1 MALKKIFVDGQE
13 GTTGLQIREK
23 LLARKDIELLEIE
36 PELRK
41 DVKRKAEFLNAADI
55 AFLCLP
61 DDAAKE
67 SVALVQ
73 NSNTVV
79 IDTSTAHRTNAQ
91 WAYGLPEL
99 SPKHKE
105 AIQKS
110 KRIANPGCHATGFL
124 LAVYP
129 LVAKSIIK
137 ADENLCCYSLTGY
150 SGAGKKMIAEYQE
163 NFKSIKFESESVLA
177 SKPYALGLSHKHLPE
192 MQKIAG
198 LAKPFL
204 FNPIIGPYCQGMAV
218 TVGLF
223 PDMLRGIK
231 SFDELREFLAD
242 YYKGCEYVNV
252 VPANEN
258 PAMLDPTICNG
269 TNYAKIFVFGREE
282 HGQITVV
289 LDNLGKG
296 ASGAAI
302 QNMELN
308 HHFA

>member
-1 MALKKIFVDGQE
+1 MKKVFVDGQE
-13 GTTGLQIREK
+13 GTTGLQIKEK

-36 PELRK
+36 PDIRKNAERRAEL
-41 DVKRKAEFLNAADI
+41 LNAADV

-67 SVALVQ
+67 SVALVE
-73 NSNTVV
+73 NPNTII
-79 IDTSTAHRTNAQ
+79 IDTSTAHRTNDT

-99 SPKHKE
+99 SQKHKE
-105 AIQKS
+105 ALQKS

-124 LAVYP
+124 LAIYP
-129 LVAKSIIK
+129 LIVKSIIK
-137 ADENLCCYSLTGY
+137 ADDNLCCYSLTGY

-177 SKPYALGLSHKHLPE
+177 SKPYALGLYHKHLPE
-192 MQKIAG
+192 MQKVAG
-198 LAKPFL
+198 LAKPPL

-218 TVGLF
+218 TVSLF
-223 PDMLRGIK
+223 PDMLNGIN
-231 SFDELREFLAD
+231 SFDKLREFLAG
-242 YYKGCEYVNV
+242 YYNDCEYVSV
-252 VPANEN
+252 VPAEEN
-258 PAMLDPTICNG
+258 PATLDPTICNG
-269 TNYAKIFVFGREE
+269 TNCAKIFVFGRKE

-302 QNMELN
+302 QNMDIN
-308 HHFA
+308 D

>member
-1 MALKKIFVDGQE
+1 MKKVFVDGQE

-23 LLARKDIELLEIE
+23 LLTRKDIELLEIE

-41 DVKRKAEFLNAADI
+41 DTKRRAELLNVADI

-73 NSNTVV
+73 NPNTIV
-79 IDTSTAHRTNAQ
+79 IDTSTAHRTNVQ

-99 SPKHKE
+99 SQSHRE

-129 LVAKSIIK
+129 LVAKGIIK
-137 ADENLCCYSLTGY
+137 IDENLSCYSVTGY
-150 SGAGKKMIAEYQE
+150 SGGGKKMIAEYKE
-163 NFKSIKFESESVLA
+163 NFDPSV
-177 SKPYALGLSHKHLPE
+177 KPYALALCHKHLPE
-192 MQKIAG
+192 MQKTAG
-198 LAKPFL
+198 LKNPPL
-204 FNPIIGPYCQGMAV
+204 FNPILGPYYQGMAV
-218 TVGLF
+218 TVSLF
-223 PDMLRGIK
+223 PNMLNGIN
-231 SFDELREFLAD
+231 SFNELRNFLTD
-242 YYKGCEYVNV
+242 YYKNGEYVSV
-252 VPANEN
+252 VPVAEN
-258 PAMLDPTICNG
+258 PSILDPTICNN
-269 TNYAKIFVFGREE
+269 TNNAKIFVFGREE

-302 QNMELN
+302 QNMEISIK
-308 HHFA
+308 

>member
-1 MALKKIFVDGQE
+1 LKRVFVDGQE

-36 PELRK
+36 SEFRKVPE
-41 DVKRKAEFLNAADI
+41 RKAEFLNSADVV
-55 AFLCLP
+55 FLCLP

-67 SVALVQ
+67 SAALIK
-73 NSNTVV
+73 NPGTVV
-79 IDTSTAHRTNAQ
+79 IDTSTAHRTNDA

-99 SPKHKE
+99 SPKHRE

-129 LVAKSIIK
+129 LVADGVIK
-137 ADENLCCYSLTGY
+137 TDENLSCYSLTGY

-163 NFKSIKFESESVLA
+163 NFKHIKFESESVLA
-177 SKPYALGLSHKHLPE
+177 SKPYALGLRHKHLPE

-198 LAKPFL
+198 LSKPPL
-204 FNPIIGPYCQGMAV
+204 FNPVIGPYCQGMAV
-218 TVGLF
+218 TVALF
-223 PDMLRGIK
+223 PDMLKGIN
-231 SFDELREFLAD
+231 SFDGLRDFLAA
-242 YYKGCEYVNV
+242 YYRGCEFVSV
-252 VPANEN
+252 VPVDEN
-258 PAMLDPTICNG
+258 PVMLDPTICNG
-269 TNYAKIFVFGREE
+269 TNNAKIFVFSREE

-296 ASGAAI
+296 ASGAAL
-302 QNMELN
+302 QNMDIAVIER
-308 HHFA
+308 

>member
-1 MALKKIFVDGQE
+1 MKKVFVDGQE

-23 LLARKDIELLEIE
+23 LLTRKDIELLEIE

-41 DVKRKAEFLNAADI
+41 DTKRRAELLNAADI

-73 NSNTVV
+73 NPNTVI
-79 IDTSTAHRTNAQ
+79 IDASTAHRTNDA

-99 SPKHKE
+99 SQSHEE
-105 AIQKS
+105 AIKKS

-129 LVAKSIIK
+129 LVAKGIIK
-137 ADENLCCYSLTGY
+137 ADENLSCYSVTGY
-150 SGAGKKMIAEYQE
+150 SGGGKKMIAEYQE
-163 NFKSIKFESESVLA
+163 NFEPSV
-177 SKPYALGLSHKHLPE
+177 KPYALGLCHKHLPE
-192 MQKIAG
+192 MQKIAE
-198 LAKPFL
+198 LKNPPL
-204 FNPIIGPYCQGMAV
+204 FNPILGPYYQGMAV

-223 PDMLRGIK
+223 PNMLNGIN
-231 SFDELREFLAD
+231 SFDELRNFLTD
-242 YYKGCEYVNV
+242 YYKGCEYVRV
-252 VPANEN
+252 VPAGEN
-258 PAMLDPTICNG
+258 PSILDPTMCNN
-269 TNYAKIFVFGREE
+269 TNNAKIFVFGREE

-302 QNMELN
+302 QNMEISIK
-308 HHFA
+308 

>member
-1 MALKKIFVDGQE
+1 MKKVFVDGQE

-41 DVKRKAEFLNAADI
+41 DIKRKTELLNAADI

-67 SVALVQ
+67 SVALVK
-73 NSNTVV
+73 NPNTIV

-99 SPKHKE
+99 SPSHRE
-105 AIQKS
+105 TVQKS

-129 LVAKSIIK
+129 LVAKGIIK
-137 ADENLCCYSLTGY
+137 AEENLSCYSITGY
-150 SGAGKKMIAEYQE
+150 SGGGKKMIAEYKE
-163 NFKSIKFESESVLA
+163 NFDPSV
-177 SKPYALGLSHKHLPE
+177 KPYALGLCHKHLPE

-198 LAKPFL
+198 LKNPPL
-204 FNPIIGPYCQGMAV
+204 FNPILGPYYQGMAV
-218 TVGLF
+218 TVSLF
-223 PDMLRGIK
+223 PNMLNGMN
-231 SFDELREFLAD
+231 SFEELRNFLTD
-242 YYKGCEYVNV
+242 YYKNSEFVSI
-252 VPANEN
+252 VPAGEN
-258 PAMLDPTICNG
+258 PSILDPTICNN

-302 QNMELN
+302 QNMEIKIWE
-308 HHFA
+308 

>member
-1 MALKKIFVDGQE
+1 MKKVFVDGQE

-41 DVKRKAEFLNAADI
+41 DAKRRAELLNSADI
-55 AFLCLP
+55 VFLCLP

-67 SVALVQ
+67 SVALVE
-73 NSNTVV
+73 NPNTIV
-79 IDTSTAHRTNAQ
+79 IDTSTAHRTNDA

-99 SPKHKE
+99 SPSHRE
-105 AIQKS
+105 AVQKS

-129 LVAKSIIK
+129 LVAKGIIK
-137 ADENLCCYSLTGY
+137 ADENLSCYSVTGY
-150 SGAGKKMIAEYQE
+150 SGGGKKMIAEYKE
-163 NFKSIKFESESVLA
+163 NFDPSV
-177 SKPYALGLSHKHLPE
+177 KPYALGLCHKHLPE
-192 MQKIAG
+192 MQKIAR
-198 LAKPFL
+198 LKNPPL
-204 FNPIIGPYCQGMAV
+204 FNPILGPYYQGMAV

-223 PDMLRGIK
+223 PNMLNGIN
-231 SFDELREFLAD
+231 SFGELRNFLAD
-242 YYKGCEYVNV
+242 YYKDGGFVSV
-252 VPANEN
+252 AAASEN
-258 PAMLDPTICNG
+258 PSILDPTICNN
-269 TNYAKIFVFGREE
+269 TNNAKIFVFGREE

-302 QNMELN
+302 QNMEICTAN
-308 HHFA
+308 PPTHTF

>member
-1 MALKKIFVDGQE
+1 MGLKKIFVDGQE

-23 LLARKDIELLEIE
+23 LLVRKDIELLEIE

-41 DVKRKAEFLNAADI
+41 DVKRKTELLNAADI
-55 AFLCLP
+55 VFLCLP

-73 NSNTVV
+73 NPNTVI
-79 IDTSTAHRTNAQ
+79 IDASTAHRTNDA

-99 SPKHKE
+99 SPKHEE
-105 AIQKS
+105 AIKKS
-110 KRIANPGCHATGFL
+110 KRVANPGCHATGFL

-129 LVAKSIIK
+129 LVAKGVIK
-137 ADENLCCYSLTGY
+137 ADENLSCYSVTGY
-150 SGAGKKMIAEYQE
+150 SGGGKKMIAEYKE
-163 NFKSIKFESESVLA
+163 KFEPSV
-177 SKPYALGLSHKHLPE
+177 KPYALGLSHKHLPE

-198 LAKPFL
+198 LKNPPL
-204 FNPIIGPYCQGMAV
+204 FNPILGPFYQGMAV

-223 PDMLRGIK
+223 PDMLNGVK
-231 SFDELREFLAD
+231 SFDELRGFLAD
-242 YYKGCEYVNV
+242 YYKGCEYVSV
-252 VPANEN
+252 APAGEN

-269 TNYAKIFVFGREE
+269 TNFAKIFVFGREE

-302 QNMELN
+302 QNME
-308 HHFA
+308 FFI

>member
-1 MALKKIFVDGQE
+1 MKKVFVDGQE

-23 LLARKDIELLEIE
+23 LLTRKDIELLEIE

-41 DVKRKAEFLNAADI
+41 DTKRRAELLNAADI

-67 SVALVQ
+67 SVALVE
-73 NSNTVV
+73 NANTIV

-99 SPKHKE
+99 SQSHE
-105 AIQKS
+105 VAIQKS

-129 LVAKSIIK
+129 LVAKGIIK
-137 ADENLCCYSLTGY
+137 TDENLSCYSVTGY
-150 SGAGKKMIAEYQE
+150 SGGGKKMIAEYKE
-163 NFKSIKFESESVLA
+163 NFDPSV
-177 SKPYALGLSHKHLPE
+177 KPYALGLSHKHLPE

-198 LAKPFL
+198 LKNPPL
-204 FNPIIGPYCQGMAV
+204 FNPILGPYYQGMAV
-218 TVGLF
+218 TVSLF
-223 PDMLRGIK
+223 PNMLNGIN
-231 SFDELREFLAD
+231 SFDELRNFLTY
-242 YYKGCEYVNV
+242 YYKNGEFVSV
-252 VPANEN
+252 VPEGEN
-258 PAMLDPTICNG
+258 PSILDPTICNN
-269 TNYAKIFVFGREE
+269 TNNAKIFVFGREE

-302 QNMELN
+302 QNMELSIK
-308 HHFA
+308 

>member
-1 MALKKIFVDGQE
+1 LKKVFVDGHE

-41 DVKRKAEFLNAADI
+41 DAARKTELLNAADV

-67 SVALVQ
+67 SASLVK
-73 NSNTVV
+73 NPNTIV
-79 IDTSTAHRTNAQ
+79 IDTSTAHRTNGA

-99 SPKHKE
+99 SPQHREKIKN
-105 AIQKS
+105 S

-129 LVAKSIIK
+129 LVAKGVIK
-137 ADENLCCYSLTGY
+137 TDENLSCYSLTGH

-163 NFKSIKFESESVLA
+163 NFKHIKFESESVLA
-177 SKPYALGLSHKHLPE
+177 SKPYALGLRHKHLPE
-192 MQKIAG
+192 MQKNAG
-198 LAKPFL
+198 LSKPPL
-204 FNPIIGPYCQGMAV
+204 FNPIIGPCCQGMAV

-223 PDMLRGIK
+223 PSMLKGIN

-242 YYKGCEYVNV
+242 YYKDCEFISI
-252 VPANEN
+252 VPAGEN

-269 TNYAKIFVFGREE
+269 TNNAKIFVFGHEI

-296 ASGAAI
+296 ASGAAL
-302 QNMELN
+302 QNMDL
-308 HHFA
+308 

>member
-1 MALKKIFVDGQE
+1 MKKVFVDGQE

-41 DVKRKAEFLNAADI
+41 DTKRKTELLNAADI

-73 NSNTVV
+73 NPNTVI
-79 IDTSTAHRTNAQ
+79 IDTSTAHRTDAA

-99 SPKHKE
+99 SPSHRE
-105 AIQKS
+105 ALQKS

-129 LVAKSIIK
+129 LVAKGIIK
-137 ADENLCCYSLTGY
+137 TDENLSCYSVTGY
-150 SGAGKKMIAEYQE
+150 SGGGKKMIAEYQE
-163 NFKSIKFESESVLA
+163 NFNPSV
-177 SKPYALGLSHKHLPE
+177 KPYALGLCHKHLPE
-192 MQKIAG
+192 MQKIAM
-198 LAKPFL
+198 LKNPPL
-204 FNPIIGPYCQGMAV
+204 FNPILGPYYQGMAV
-218 TVGLF
+218 TVSLF
-223 PDMLRGIK
+223 SNMLNGIN
-231 SFDELREFLAD
+231 SFDELRIFLTD
-242 YYKGCEYVNV
+242 YYKGSEFVSV
-252 VPANEN
+252 ISASEN
-258 PAMLDPTICNG
+258 PSTLDPTICNN
-269 TNYAKIFVFGREE
+269 TNNAKIFVFGREE

-302 QNMELN
+302 QNMEINENIPLWQ
-308 HHFA
+308 

>member
-1 MALKKIFVDGQE
+1 MKKVFVDGQE

-23 LLARKDIELLEIE
+23 LLARKGIELLEIE

-41 DVKRKAEFLNAADI
+41 DTKRKTELLNSADI

-73 NSNTVV
+73 NPNTIV

-99 SPKHKE
+99 SPKHGE
-105 AIQKS
+105 AIKKS

-129 LVAKSIIK
+129 LVAKGIIK
-137 ADENLCCYSLTGY
+137 TDENLSCYSVTGY
-150 SGAGKKMIAEYQE
+150 SGGGKKMIAEYKE
-163 NFKSIKFESESVLA
+163 NFDPSV
-177 SKPYALGLSHKHLPE
+177 KPYALGLCHKHLPE

-198 LAKPFL
+198 LKNPPL
-204 FNPIIGPYCQGMAV
+204 FNPILGPYYQGMAV
-218 TVGLF
+218 TVSLF
-223 PDMLRGIK
+223 PNMLNNIN
-231 SFDELREFLAD
+231 SFDELRNFLAD
-242 YYKGCEYVNV
+242 YYKGCEYVSV
-252 VPANEN
+252 VPASEN
-258 PAMLDPTICNG
+258 PSILDPTICNN
-269 TNYAKIFVFGREE
+269 TNNAKIFVFGREE
-282 HGQITVV
+282 HGQVTVV

-302 QNMELN
+302 QNMEI
-308 HHFA
+308 AVA

>member
-1 MALKKIFVDGQE
+1 MKKVFVDGQE

-23 LLARKDIELLEIE
+23 LLTRKDIELLEIE

-41 DVKRKAEFLNAADI
+41 DTKRKTELLNAADI

-73 NSNTVV
+73 NPNTVI
-79 IDTSTAHRTNAQ
+79 IDTSTAHRTNAE

-99 SPKHKE
+99 SPNHRE
-105 AIQKS
+105 AIKKS

-129 LVAKSIIK
+129 LVAKGIIN
-137 ADENLCCYSLTGY
+137 ADENLSCYSVTGY
-150 SGAGKKMIAEYQE
+150 SGGGKKMIAEYQE

-177 SKPYALGLSHKHLPE
+177 SKPYALGLCHKHLPE

-198 LAKPFL
+198 LKNPPL
-204 FNPIIGPYCQGMAV
+204 FNPILGPYYQGMAV
-218 TVGLF
+218 TVSLF
-223 PDMLRGIK
+223 PNMLNGIN
-231 SFDELREFLAD
+231 SFDELREFLAN
-242 YYKGCEYVNV
+242 YYKDCEYVSV

-258 PAMLDPTICNG
+258 PSILDPTICNN
-269 TNYAKIFVFGREE
+269 TNDAKIFVFGREE
-282 HGQITVV
+282 YGQITVV

-302 QNMELN
+302 QNMEISTK
-308 HHFA
+308 

>member
-1 MALKKIFVDGQE
+1 MKKVFVDGQE

-23 LLARKDIELLEIE
+23 LLARKGIELLEIE

-41 DVKRKAEFLNAADI
+41 DTKRKTELLNSADI

-73 NSNTVV
+73 NPNTIV

-99 SPKHKE
+99 SPKHGE
-105 AIQKS
+105 AIKKS

-129 LVAKSIIK
+129 LVAKGIIK
-137 ADENLCCYSLTGY
+137 TDENLSCYSVTGY
-150 SGAGKKMIAEYQE
+150 SGGGKKMIAEYKE
-163 NFKSIKFESESVLA
+163 NFDPSV
-177 SKPYALGLSHKHLPE
+177 KPYALGLCHKHLPE

-198 LAKPFL
+198 LKNPPL
-204 FNPIIGPYCQGMAV
+204 FNPILGPYYQGMAV
-218 TVGLF
+218 TVSLF
-223 PDMLRGIK
+223 PNMLNNIN
-231 SFDELREFLAD
+231 SFDELRNFLAD
-242 YYKGCEYVNV
+242 YYKGCEYVSV
-252 VPANEN
+252 VPASEN
-258 PAMLDPTICNG
+258 PSILDPTICNN
-269 TNYAKIFVFGREE
+269 TNNAKIFVFGREE
-282 HGQITVV
+282 HGQVTVV

-302 QNMELN
+302 QNMETT
-308 HHFA
+308 AP

>member
-1 MALKKIFVDGQE
+1 MKKIFVDGQE

-36 PELRK
+36 PDLRK
-41 DVKRKAEFLNAADI
+41 DAKRKTELLNAADI

-73 NSNTVV
+73 NPNTIV
-79 IDTSTAHRTNAQ
+79 IDTSTAHRTNAE

-99 SPKHKE
+99 SPQHREKIKN
-105 AIQKS
+105 S

-129 LVAKSIIK
+129 LVAKCVIK
-137 ADENLCCYSLTGY
+137 ADENLSCYSVTGY
-150 SGAGKKMIAEYQE
+150 SGGGKKMIAEYKE
-163 NFKSIKFESESVLA
+163 HFDPA
-177 SKPYALGLSHKHLPE
+177 AKPYALGLSHKHLPE

-198 LAKPFL
+198 LKNPPL
-204 FNPIIGPYCQGMAV
+204 FNPILGPYYQGMAV
-218 TVGLF
+218 TIGLF
-223 PDMLRGIK
+223 PNMLK
-231 SFDELREFLAD
+231 YSFDELRNFLAD
-242 YYKGCEYVNV
+242 YYKNSEYVSV
-252 VPANEN
+252 IPASEN
-258 PAMLDPTICNG
+258 PSTLDPTMCNN
-269 TNYAKIFVFGREE
+269 TNNAKIFVFGREE

-302 QNMELN
+302 QNMEI
-308 HHFA
+308 AAP

>member
-1 MALKKIFVDGQE
+1 MKKIFVDGQE

-23 LLARKDIELLEIE
+23 LLARKDIALLEIE

-41 DVKRKAEFLNAADI
+41 DASRRAELLNSADI

-67 SVALVQ
+67 SAALVQ

-79 IDTSTAHRTNAQ
+79 IDTSTAHRTNDA
-91 WAYGLPEL
+91 WVYGLPEL
-99 SPKHKE
+99 SPEHK
-105 AIQKS
+105 AKIQSS

-129 LVAKSIIK
+129 LIAKGIIK
-137 ADENLCCYSLTGY
+137 RDANLSCYSLTGH
-150 SGAGKKMIAEYQE
+150 SGGGKKMIAEYKA
-163 NFKSIKFESESVLA
+163 NLDLA
-177 SKPYALGLSHKHLPE
+177 SKPYALGLCHKHLPE

-198 LAKPFL
+198 LAVPPL
-204 FNPIIGPYCQGMAV
+204 FNPIVGPYYQGMAV

-223 PDMLRGIK
+223 GIS
-231 SFDELREFLAD
+231 SFDKLRDFLTD
-242 YYKGCEYVNV
+242 YYNESEFVKV
-252 VPANEN
+252 VPASEN
-258 PAMLDPTICNG
+258 PSTIDPTICNG
-269 TNYAKIFVFGREE
+269 TNNAKIFVFGNEL

-296 ASGAAI
+296 ASGAAL
-302 QNMELN
+302 QNADL
-308 HHFA
+308 AAL

>member
-1 MALKKIFVDGQE
+1 MKKIFVDGQE
-13 GTTGLQIREK
+13 GTTGLQLREK
-23 LLARKDIELLEIE
+23 LLVRKDIELLEIE

-41 DVKRKAEFLNAADI
+41 DTVRKAELLNAADV

-67 SVALVQ
+67 SVALVK

-79 IDTSTAHRTNAQ
+79 IDTSTAHRTNDA

-99 SPKHKE
+99 SFKHKE

-129 LVAKSIIK
+129 LVAKGVIK
-137 ADENLCCYSLTGY
+137 TDENLSCYSLTGY
-150 SGAGKKMIAEYQE
+150 SGAGKKTIAEYQE
-163 NFKSIKFESESVLA
+163 KFKHVKFESESVLA
-177 SKPYALGLSHKHLPE
+177 SKPYALGLCHKHLPE

-198 LAKPFL
+198 LSKPPL
-204 FNPIIGPYCQGMAV
+204 FNPVIGPYCQGMAV
-218 TVGLF
+218 SVGLF
-223 PDMLRGIK
+223 LNMLTGVN
-231 SFDELREFLAD
+231 SLDGLRDFLAA
-242 YYKGCEYVNV
+242 YYRDCEFVSV
-252 VPANEN
+252 VPAGEN
-258 PAMLDPTICNG
+258 PVMLDPTICNG
-269 TNYAKIFVFGREE
+269 TNNAKIFVFGREE

-296 ASGAAI
+296 ASGAAL
-302 QNMELN
+302 QNMDL
-308 HHFA
+308 

>member
-1 MALKKIFVDGQE
+1 MKKVFVDGQE

-23 LLARKDIELLEIE
+23 LLTRKDIELLEIE

-41 DVKRKAEFLNAADI
+41 DTKRRAEFLNASDI

-73 NSNTVV
+73 NPNTIV
-79 IDTSTAHRTNAQ
+79 IDTSTAHRTNDA

-99 SPKHKE
+99 SQGHEE
-105 AIQKS
+105 AVKKS

-124 LAVYP
+124 LAIYP
-129 LVAKSIIK
+129 LVAKGIIK
-137 ADENLCCYSLTGY
+137 ADENLSCYSVTGY
-150 SGAGKKMIAEYQE
+150 SGGGKKMIAEYKE
-163 NFKSIKFESESVLA
+163 NFDPSV
-177 SKPYALGLSHKHLPE
+177 KPYALSLCHKHLPE

-198 LAKPFL
+198 LKNPPL
-204 FNPIIGPYCQGMAV
+204 FNPILGPYYQGMAV
-218 TVGLF
+218 TVSLF
-223 PDMLRGIK
+223 PNMLNGIN
-231 SFDELREFLAD
+231 SFDELRIFLTD
-242 YYKGCEYVNV
+242 YYKNGEYVRV
-252 VPANEN
+252 VPAGEN
-258 PAMLDPTICNG
+258 PSILDPTICNN
-269 TNYAKIFVFGREE
+269 TNNAKIFVFGREE

-302 QNMELN
+302 QNMEISIK
-308 HHFA
+308 

>member
-1 MALKKIFVDGQE
+1 MEKMKKIFVDGQE

-23 LLARKDIELLEIE
+23 LLARKDIKLLEIE

-41 DVKRKAEFLNAADI
+41 DASRRAELLNSADI

-67 SVALVQ
+67 SAALVQ
-73 NSNTVV
+73 NDKTVV
-79 IDTSTAHRTNAQ
+79 IDTSTAHRTNDA

-99 SPKHKE
+99 SPEHKAKIRE
-105 AIQKS
+105 S

-129 LVAKSIIK
+129 LVAKGIISRN
-137 ADENLCCYSLTGY
+137 ANLSCYSLTGH
-150 SGAGKKMIAEYQE
+150 SGGGKKMIADYKA
-163 NFKSIKFESESVLA
+163 NLDLA
-177 SKPYALGLSHKHLPE
+177 SKPYALGLRHKHLPE

-198 LAKPFL
+198 LAVPPL
-204 FNPIIGPYCQGMAV
+204 FNPIVGPYYQGMAV

-223 PDMLRGIK
+223 GIK
-231 SFDELREFLAD
+231 SFDELRDFLAD
-242 YYKGCEYVNV
+242 YYKESEFVKV

-258 PAMLDPTICNG
+258 PSTLDPTICNN
-269 TNYAKIFVFGREE
+269 TNNAKIFVFGNEL

-296 ASGAAI
+296 ASGAAL
-302 QNMELN
+302 QNMDI
-308 HHFA
+308 AVP

>member
-1 MALKKIFVDGQE
+1 MKKVFVDGQE

-23 LLARKDIELLEIE
+23 LLTRKDIELLEIE

-41 DVKRKAEFLNAADI
+41 DTKRRAELLNAADI

-73 NSNTVV
+73 NSNTIV
-79 IDTSTAHRTNAQ
+79 IDTSTAHRTNDA

-99 SPKHKE
+99 SPIHKE
-105 AIQKS
+105 AIKKS

-129 LVAKSIIK
+129 LVEKGIIK
-137 ADENLCCYSLTGY
+137 ADENLSCYSVTGY
-150 SGAGKKMIAEYQE
+150 SGGGKKMIAEYKE
-163 NFKSIKFESESVLA
+163 NFDPSV
-177 SKPYALGLSHKHLPE
+177 KPYALGLCHKHLPE

-198 LAKPFL
+198 LKNPPL
-204 FNPIIGPYCQGMAV
+204 FNPILGPYYQGMAV
-218 TVGLF
+218 TVSLF
-223 PDMLRGIK
+223 PNMLNGIN
-231 SFDELREFLAD
+231 SFDELRNFLTD
-242 YYKGCEYVNV
+242 YYKGCEYINV
-252 VPANEN
+252 IPAGEN
-258 PAMLDPTICNG
+258 PSILDPTICNN
-269 TNYAKIFVFGREE
+269 TNNAKIFVFSREE

-302 QNMELN
+302 QNMEISIK
-308 HHFA
+308 

>member
-1 MALKKIFVDGQE
+1 MKKVFVDGQE

-23 LLARKDIELLEIE
+23 LLSRKDIELLEIE

-41 DVKRKAEFLNAADI
+41 DTKRRAELLNASDI

-67 SVALVQ
+67 SVELVK
-73 NSNTVV
+73 NPNTIV
-79 IDTSTAHRTNAQ
+79 IDTSTAHRTNDA

-99 SPKHKE
+99 SQSHKE
-105 AIQKS
+105 AIKKS

-129 LVAKSIIK
+129 LVANGTIK
-137 ADENLCCYSLTGY
+137 ADENLSCYSVTGY
-150 SGAGKKMIAEYQE
+150 SGGGKKMIAEYKE
-163 NFKSIKFESESVLA
+163 NFEPSV
-177 SKPYALGLSHKHLPE
+177 KPYALGLSHKHLPE

-198 LAKPFL
+198 LKNPPL
-204 FNPIIGPYCQGMAV
+204 FNPILGPYYQGMAV

-223 PDMLRGIK
+223 PDMFGNIK

-242 YYKGCEYVNV
+242 YYKGCEYVSV
-252 VPANEN
+252 IPASEN
-258 PAMLDPTICNG
+258 PSIIDPTMCNN
-269 TNYAKIFVFGREE
+269 TNNAKIFVFGREE

-302 QNMELN
+302 QNMEISIK
-308 HHFA
+308 

>member
-1 MALKKIFVDGQE
+1 MKKVFVDGQE

-23 LLARKDIELLEIE
+23 LLTRKGIELLEIE

-41 DVKRKAEFLNAADI
+41 DTKRRAELLNAADI

-73 NSNTVV
+73 NPNTII

-99 SPKHKE
+99 SPSHEE
-105 AIQKS
+105 AVKKS

-124 LAVYP
+124 LSVYP
-129 LVAKSIIK
+129 LVAKGIIK
-137 ADENLCCYSLTGY
+137 ADDNLSCYSVTGY
-150 SGAGKKMIAEYQE
+150 SGGGKKMIAEYKE
-163 NFKSIKFESESVLA
+163 NFDPSV
-177 SKPYALGLSHKHLPE
+177 KPYALGLCHKHLPE
-192 MQKIAG
+192 MQKIAE
-198 LAKPFL
+198 LKNPPL
-204 FNPIIGPYCQGMAV
+204 FNPILGPYYQGMAV
-218 TVGLF
+218 TVSLF
-223 PDMLRGIK
+223 PNMLNGIN
-231 SFDELREFLAD
+231 SFDELRDFLTD
-242 YYKGCEYVNV
+242 YYKNGEYVSV
-252 VPANEN
+252 APAGEN
-258 PAMLDPTICNG
+258 PSILDPTMCNN
-269 TNYAKIFVFGREE
+269 TNNAKIFVFGREE

-302 QNMELN
+302 QNMEIAAL
-308 HHFA
+308 

>member
-1 MALKKIFVDGQE
+1 LLLKKVFVDGQE
-13 GTTGLQIREK
+13 GTTGLHIMEK
-23 LLARKDIELLEIE
+23 LLSRKDIKLLEVE

-41 DVKRKAEFLNAADI
+41 DVKRKTELLNASDI
-55 AFLCLP
+55 VFLCLP

-67 SVALVQ
+67 SATFVQ
-73 NSNTVV
+73 NPNTVV
-79 IDTSTAHRTNAQ
+79 IDASTAHRTNDA
-91 WAYGLPEL
+91 WVYGLPEL

-124 LAVYP
+124 LAIYP
-129 LVAKSIIK
+129 LIAKGIIK

-163 NFKSIKFESESVLA
+163 NFKLIRFESESVLA
-177 SKPYALGLSHKHLPE
+177 SKPYALGLRHKHLPE

-198 LAKPFL
+198 LAKAPL

-218 TVGLF
+218 TVSLF
-223 PDMLRGIK
+223 PNMLNGIN
-231 SFDELREFLAD
+231 SFDELRKFLTD
-242 YYKGCEYVNV
+242 YYEDCEYVSI
-252 VPANEN
+252 VPASEN

-269 TNYAKIFVFGREE
+269 TNCAKIFVFGCEE

-302 QNMELN
+302 QNMEFFL
-308 HHFA
+308 

>member
-1 MALKKIFVDGQE
+1 MKKVFVDGQE

-41 DVKRKAEFLNAADI
+41 DTKRKTELLNSADI

-73 NSNTVV
+73 NPNTIV
-79 IDTSTAHRTNAQ
+79 IDTSTAHRTNAE

-99 SPKHKE
+99 SPSHRE
-105 AIQKS
+105 AVQKS

-137 ADENLCCYSLTGY
+137 TDENLSCYSVTGY
-150 SGAGKKMIAEYQE
+150 SGGGKKMIAEYKE
-163 NFKSIKFESESVLA
+163 NFNPSV
-177 SKPYALGLSHKHLPE
+177 KPYALGLSHKHLPE

-198 LAKPFL
+198 LKNPPL
-204 FNPIIGPYCQGMAV
+204 FNPILGPYYQGMAV
-218 TVGLF
+218 TVSLF
-223 PDMLRGIK
+223 PNMLNGIN
-231 SFDELREFLAD
+231 SFDELRNFLTD
-242 YYKGCEYVNV
+242 YYKGYEYISVI
-252 VPANEN
+252 PANEN
-258 PAMLDPTICNG
+258 PSILDPTICNN
-269 TNYAKIFVFGREE
+269 TNNAKIFVFGRKE

-302 QNMELN
+302 QNMEIS
-308 HHFA
+308 AK